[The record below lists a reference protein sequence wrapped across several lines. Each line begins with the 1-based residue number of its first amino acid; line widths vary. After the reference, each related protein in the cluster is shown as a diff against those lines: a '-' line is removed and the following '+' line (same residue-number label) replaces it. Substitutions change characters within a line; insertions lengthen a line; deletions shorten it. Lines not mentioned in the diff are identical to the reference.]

1 MNSSWWRRWAAPLG
15 LLMAAVVCGCSG
27 GTKAPANAEVSGKV
41 TYKGQPV
48 PGGEVVFVTVNGGFA
63 NGAMMDENGEYKIT
77 APVGDVKITVS
88 NSMLRT
94 GGRGA
99 PRGGGGGMLKRPDS
113 EQPKE
118 AKGRYI
124 DLPSKYANA
133 DLTDLTYTV
142 VKGTQTHNIE
152 LK

>member
-1 MNSSWWRRWAAPLG
+1 MIPHTWRYWAASLG
-15 LLMAAVVCGCSG
+15 LLMAAAIWGCSG
-27 GTKAPANAEVSGKV
+27 GTKPPPSAEVSGKV

-48 PGGEVVFVTVNGGFA
+48 PGGEVTFVTVKGGYA
-63 NGAMMDENGEYKIT
+63 SGGRIDENGNYKVT
-77 APVGDVKITVS
+77 VPVGDVKITVD
-88 NSMLRT
+88 NTMLGR

-113 EQPKE
+113 EAPTE
-118 AKGRYI
+118 WKGHYI

-133 DLTDLTYTV
+133 DQTDLTYTV
-142 VKGTQTHNIE
+142 VAGSQTHDIT